1 VSNWQSKLPW
11 IQAFYAIKS
20 NPIFPLLND
29 LSAKE
34 NVGFDCASKTE
45 IKIALE
51 LGTQPKDI
59 VYSNPVKLESDL
71 AWANKKGIRLTTADT
86 L

>member
-1 VSNWQSKLPW
+1 MYIILIN
-11 IQAFYAIKS
+11 FTR
-20 NPIFPLLND
+20 
-29 LSAKE
+29 SAKE

-59 VYSNPVKLESDL
+59 VYSNPVKLVWNLVIKKESDL

>member
-29 LSAKE
+29 LYIILINFTRSAKE

-59 VYSNPVKLESDL
+59 VYSNPVKLV
-71 AWANKKGIRLTTADT
+71 
-86 L
+86 